1 MSAEGPAYRR
11 IVLKVSG
18 EGFCR
23 SGEWGIDIDVI
34 RRLAAQCKSA
44 VELGIELAV
53 VVGGGNIVRGH
64 VLSAQ
69 GVRRA
74 SADYMGMLATVIN
87 GLALQEALEDL
98 HCETRVMS
106 AISMREVAEPYIR
119 RRCIRH
125 LEKGRIVILA
135 GGTGNP
141 YFTTDTTASLRA
153 TEIGADVLIKA
164 TKVDGVY
171 SADPL
176 THPEAE
182 KFDRLS
188 YMEFIK
194 RRLGVMDT
202 TAITLCMENHLPILV
217 VSLEEPGG
225 IEQAIR
231 GQKVG
236 TIISGE

>member
-1 MSAEGPAYRR
+1 VSTDGPAYRR

-34 RRLAAQCKSA
+34 RRLAAQCKS
-44 VELGIELAV
+44 VVDLGVQLAV

-74 SADYMGMLATVIN
+74 SADYMGMLATIIN
-87 GLALQEALEDL
+87 GLALQETLEDL

-125 LEKGRIVILA
+125 LEKGRVVILA

-141 YFTTDTTASLRA
+141 YFTTDTTAALRA
-153 TEIGADVLIKA
+153 TEIGADILIKA
-164 TKVDGVY
+164 TQVDGVY

-188 YMEFIK
+188 YMDVIR
-194 RRLGVMDT
+194 RRLAVMDT
-202 TAITLCMENHLPILV
+202 TAITLCMENQLPIQV
-217 VSLEEPGG
+217 VSLDGPSG
-225 IEQAIR
+225 IEPAIR

-236 TIISGE
+236 TIISEE